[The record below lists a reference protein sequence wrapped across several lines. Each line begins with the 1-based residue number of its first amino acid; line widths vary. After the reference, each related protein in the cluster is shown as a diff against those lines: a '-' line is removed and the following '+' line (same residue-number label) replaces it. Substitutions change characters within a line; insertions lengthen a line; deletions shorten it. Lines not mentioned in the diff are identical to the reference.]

1 VTMRIA
7 SLGGL
12 LLLNVFWVQAQTDS
26 VPPAPAAKTGIV
38 AKSSPVGVSRT
49 QSEKDR
55 TIMKPML
62 GLGFGALN
70 YIGDVSHNEWTNPL
84 VDNFGLNFG
93 VIQNISPS
101 FGLEFNF
108 MYGRITAN
116 ERDNETPRYFNFR
129 TDIFQATI
137 GCTYNFARVLPAV
150 RKLNPYIGVGISAFN
165 FTPKGDLKD
174 ANGYTYHYW
183 SDGTIR
189 NLPSESE
196 NASVIKRDHVYESD
210 LRQADLDGLGK
221 YSLFAFSIPFTAGLE
236 FRVSNRSV
244 MRLSTTFNLAF
255 TDLMDNVS
263 DAGEGLRKGNSTN
276 DFFFYSN
283 LSYHFDFFSPKAKKS
298 SRYDDI
304 KFPELGIDEDGDG
317 VLNDKDV
324 CPNSPGGVKVD
335 EMGCPIDTD
344 GDGFPDS
351 LDEEPNTPTGL
362 NVNNKG
368 VGITDSN
375 HEDRDTNATNR
386 KVMYDLYTDHRETYK
401 PKMSAPDRS
410 DVDIYTGSNLT
421 VQPLSGKMSKYDGD
435 KNGKI
440 SVAEVYDAIDK
451 FFDKEIDATVADIN
465 ELIDFFFDQE

>member
-1 VTMRIA
+1 MGRA
-7 SLGGL
+7 SYVGL
-12 LLLNVFWVQAQTDS
+12 FLLTSFWAQAQTDS
-26 VPPAPAAKTGIV
+26 VPPAPASKPVIV
-38 AKSSPVGVSRT
+38 AKSTPIGVSRV

-62 GLGFGALN
+62 GLGFGVLN

-116 ERDNETPRYFNFR
+116 EHDNETPRYLNFR
-129 TDIFQATI
+129 TDIFQASI
-137 GCTYNFARVLPAV
+137 GGTYNFARILPAV
-150 RKLNPYIGVGISAFN
+150 RRINPYIGIGISAFN

-189 NLPSESE
+189 NLPSGSE
-196 NASVIKRDHVYESD
+196 NASVIKRDHVYETD
-210 LRQADLDGLGK
+210 LRQADLDGSGK

-255 TDLMDNVS
+255 TDFMDNVS
-263 DAGEGLRKGNSTN
+263 DEGEGVRQGNATN

-283 LSYHFDFFSPKAKKS
+283 LSYHFDFFTPKAKKTS
-298 SRYDDI
+298 KYDDI
-304 KFPELGIDEDGDG
+304 KFPELGNDEDGDG
-317 VLNDKDV
+317 VQNDIDV
-324 CPNSPGGVKVD
+324 CPDSPSGAKVD
-335 EMGCPIDTD
+335 EKGCPVDSD

-351 LDEEPNTPTGL
+351 FDDEPNTPVGL

-368 VGITDSN
+368 IGVTDAN
-375 HEDRDTNATNR
+375 VEERDTVATDR
-386 KVMYDLYTDHRETYK
+386 KIMYDLYTDHRKTYR
-401 PKMSAPDRS
+401 PNMPAPDRS
-410 DVDIYTGSNLT
+410 ETSIYSGADVT
-421 VQPLSGKMSKYDGD
+421 VRPLNTKIARFDGD